1 MFSNHQRIAA
11 LLAALLVLSGCHR
24 AVAPSPSSSPAPSPG
39 QAETVTPAPPAT
51 SSPEPSE
58 EPGGLWGFPVDE
70 DHDAFEVD
78 TKGALGTVLV
88 TVEKTQESAYDGATL
103 CRLSVWTKDDL
114 TTPLQQMELHLWSTF
129 GGANVVD
136 ANFDGHMDFTYR
148 LMLSAKSAMASLWL
162 WDEEAGQFVEEP
174 EYANIPNP
182 LVDPES
188 QTISGVVSYSAAGD
202 GEERTYRWENGHLV
216 CVQRV
221 EYTYPDEAGNR
232 EKVTYQRLDGALVE
246 ISREPM
252 VVESAAW
259 EAQKEQ

>member
-1 MFSNHQRIAA
+1 MFSKRQKVAA

-24 AVAPSPSSSPAPSPG
+24 AAAPTPGPGETAAPAPSATPSPAPSEDPG
-39 QAETVTPAPPAT
+39 Q
-51 SSPEPSE
+51 
-58 EPGGLWGFPVDE
+58 LWGFPVDDE
-70 DHDAFEVD
+70 HDAFEVD
-78 TKGALGTVLV
+78 TKGQRGTVLV
-88 TVEKTQESAYDGATL
+88 TVEKTGGSAYDGATL
-103 CRLSVWTKDDL
+103 CRFSVWAREDQ

-202 GEERTYRWENGHLV
+202 GEERTYRWEKGHLV
-216 CVQRV
+216 CVERV
-221 EYTYPDEAGNR
+221 EYTYPDEAGNQ
-232 EKVTYQRLDGALVE
+232 EKVTYERLDGQLVE
-246 ISREPM
+246 TSREP
-252 VVESAAW
+252 VAVESATW

>member
-1 MFSNHQRIAA
+1 MRHSHKFVV

-24 AVAPSPSSSPAPSPG
+24 AAAPAPGPSQTAAPTPSVTPSPA
-39 QAETVTPAPPAT
+39 
-51 SSPEPSE
+51 PSE
-58 EPGGLWGFPVDE
+58 EPGQLWGFPIDD

-78 TKGALGTVLV
+78 TKGKLGTVLV
-88 TVEKTQESAYDGATL
+88 TVEKTRESAYDGATL
-103 CRLSVWTKDDL
+103 CRFSVWTKDDQSA
-114 TTPLQQMELHLWSTF
+114 PLQQMELHLWSTF

-136 ANFDGHMDFTYR
+136 ANFDGHLDFTYR

-162 WDEEAGQFVEEP
+162 WDEGAGQFVEEP

-202 GEERTYRWENGHLV
+202 GEERTYRWEDGHLV
-216 CVQRV
+216 CVERV
-221 EYTYPDEAGNR
+221 EYTYPDEAGNQ
-232 EKVTYQRLDGALVE
+232 EKVTYERQDGQLVE
-246 ISREPM
+246 TARESM
-252 VVESAAW
+252 AVESAAW

>member
-1 MFSNHQRIAA
+1 MFSKGQKITA
-11 LLAALLVLSGCHR
+11 LLAALLLLSGCHR
-24 AVAPSPSSSPAPSPG
+24 GLAPGASPAPTPSSSG
-39 QAETVTPAPPAT
+39 TPAPTGA
-51 SSPEPSE
+51 PSE
-58 EPGGLWGFPVDE
+58 DPGQLWGFPIDE

-78 TKGALGTVLV
+78 TKGQLGTVLV
-88 TVEKTQESAYDGATL
+88 TVEKTGGSAYDGATL
-103 CRLSVWTKDDL
+103 CRFSVWEREDQA
-114 TTPLQQMELHLWSTF
+114 TPLQQMELHLWSTF

-148 LMLSAKSAMASLWL
+148 LMLGAKSAMASLWL

-182 LVDPES
+182 LVDPDT

-216 CVQRV
+216 CVERV
-221 EYTYPDEAGNR
+221 EYTYPDEAGNQ
-232 EKVTYQRLDGALVE
+232 EKVTYERVDGQLVE
-246 ISREPM
+246 TAREQ
-252 VVESAAW
+252 VAVESGAW